1 MPPIRVAIIV
11 FDDVEILGFAGP
23 MEVFTIAAQPP
34 FTTARPPFPLGASYR
49 VPPPGSGRM
58 AFDVAILSQ
67 SQTIRTSHGR
77 GCAIARN
84 IDLFSPEGQDDKWDI
99 VVIPGGVGTRLQ
111 MENLHLLD
119 WISRFAR
126 SYRGRR
132 KTILSVCTG
141 TLLLAKAAIL
151 DGMRVTTHSSAR
163 EMLQTI
169 IEEGG
174 GMAEVVEDRVVYEV
188 LRGSGGE
195 DLGVDVV
202 TTGGV
207 SSGIDGALYV
217 VKKLVGVDIARG
229 AADWIEYDWKDV
241 YV

>member
-11 FDDVEILGFAGP
+11 FDNVEILDFAGP
-23 MEVFTIAAQPP
+23 MEVFTIAAK
-34 FTTARPPFPLGASYR
+34 PPFPQGAPYR
-49 VPPPGSGRM
+49 APPPGSER
-58 AFDVAILSQ
+58 ATFDVAILSQ
-67 SQTIRTSHGR
+67 TQTIRTSHGR
-77 GCAIARN
+77 GCAIMRD
-84 IDLFSPEGQDDKWDI
+84 IDLFSQEGQDDKWDV

-126 SYRGRR
+126 SHRGKR

-151 DGMRVTTHSSAR
+151 DGMKVTTHYSAR
-163 EMLQTI
+163 ETLQSI

-174 GMAEVVEDRVVYEV
+174 GMAEVVEDRVVAEV

-202 TTGGV
+202 TSGGV

-217 VKKLVGVDIARG
+217 VKKLVGLDVARG
-229 AADWIEYDWKDV
+229 AAEWIEYNWNDA
-241 YV
+241 Y

>member
-1 MPPIRVAIIV
+1 
-11 FDDVEILGFAGP
+11 
-23 MEVFTIAAQPP
+23 
-34 FTTARPPFPLGASYR
+34 
-49 VPPPGSGRM
+49 M

-77 GCAIARN
+77 GCAIIRD
-84 IDLFSPEGQDDKWDI
+84 IDLFSPEGHEDKWDVI
-99 VVIPGGVGTRLQ
+99 VIPGGVGTRLE

-151 DGMRVTTHSSAR
+151 DGMKVTTHYSAR
-163 EMLQTI
+163 ETLRNI
-169 IEEGG
+169 IEKGG
-174 GMAEVVEDRVVYEV
+174 GVAEVVEDRVVAEV
-188 LRGSGGE
+188 FRGSGGE

-202 TTGGV
+202 TSGGV

-217 VKKLVGVDIARG
+217 VKKLVGLDVARG
-229 AADWIEYDWKDV
+229 AAQWIEYNWNDAH
-241 YV
+241 